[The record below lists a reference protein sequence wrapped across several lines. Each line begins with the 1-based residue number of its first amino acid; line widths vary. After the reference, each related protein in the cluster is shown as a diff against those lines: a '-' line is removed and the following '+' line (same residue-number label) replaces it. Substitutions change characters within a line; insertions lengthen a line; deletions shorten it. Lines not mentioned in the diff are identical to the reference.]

1 VPKKVSEIQIKEMV
15 DDFKNGKNI
24 EELSKKFNCIK
35 NTITRHLKNN
45 LSESAFKKLS
55 QKTNSKRKNIKE
67 SKKYNF
73 TEEDYHEEFSNERE
87 SGDLS
92 LIDSNFVE
100 IAPLNYEIDEA
111 VQKDLSSVPLSEIDF
126 PNVVYMIVDNK
137 IELETKLLKE
147 YPEWQFLSE
156 NELNRKTIEIFF
168 DIKIAKRFCKKEQK
182 VIKVPNTDVFRI
194 TRDVLI
200 SKGISRIVS
209 SDKLIAL

>member
-1 VPKKVSEIQIKEMV
+1 MPKKVSEIQIKEMV
-15 DDFKNGKNI
+15 DDFINGKNI
-24 EELSKKFNCIK
+24 EELSKKFNCTK

-45 LSESAFKKLS
+45 LSESEFKKLS
-55 QKTNSKRKNIKE
+55 QKSNPKQKNIEE

-73 TEEDYHEEFSNERE
+73 SEEDAHEEFSNESE
-87 SGDLS
+87 SGVVP
-92 LIDSNFVE
+92 LIDSTFVE
-100 IAPLNYEIDEA
+100 ITPLNYEIDEA
-111 VQKDLSSVPLSEIDF
+111 VQKDISSVPLSEIDF

-137 IELETKLLKE
+137 TELETKLLKE

>member
-1 VPKKVSEIQIKEMV
+1 MPKKVSEIQIKEMA
-15 DDFKNGKNI
+15 DDFKNCKNI
-24 EELSKKFNCIK
+24 EELSKKFNCTK

-45 LSESAFKKLS
+45 LSESEFKKLL
-55 QKTNSKRKNIKE
+55 QKSNSKQKNIKE
-67 SKKYNF
+67 SKKHNF
-73 TEEDYHEEFSNERE
+73 TEEDAYEEFSNQSE
-87 SGDLS
+87 SGDVS
-92 LIDSNFVE
+92 LIDSTFVE

-111 VQKDLSSVPLSEIDF
+111 VQKDLSSVQLSEIDF

-147 YPEWQFLSE
+147 YPEWQFLPE

-194 TRDVLI
+194 TRDVLV